1 MKTGG
6 GNAALSRRLAARVG
20 LLLTRLF
27 GGASRGA
34 GYVEYLLIGSLCGL
48 ALILM
53 FQRFRAKENVLVRNQ
68 SKTVVALD
76 TPNPQDVIAALGGYE
91 DYTERLTCTGD
102 VCMIPG
108 QCFGAGT
115 LVATEAGDRP
125 IETIHVGDKVWSRS
139 PITKTIELHPVLR
152 LFSHRSYVID
162 LELGHDSLRDETLKV

>member
-1 MKTGG
+1 METRG
-6 GNAALSRRLAARVG
+6 GNASQSRGFAARVG
-20 LLLTRLF
+20 LLLRRIF

-68 SKTVVALD
+68 SKTVAALD
-76 TPNPQDVIAALGGYE
+76 TPNPQDIIAALGGYE

-115 LVATEAGDRP
+115 LVATETGDLP
-125 IETIHVGDKVWSRS
+125 IEAIRVGDKV
-139 PITKTIELHPVLR
+139 
-152 LFSHRSYVID
+152 
-162 LELGHDSLRDETLKV
+162 